1 MAETIQPDSHE
12 TQVRGLADEWVC
24 AIRAKELAQTP
35 SQYEFSTN
43 TTGTITGTRR
53 LRKSV
58 NADFPSPLKEAP

>member
-1 MAETIQPDSHE
+1 MAETTQPDRHE
-12 TQVRGLADEWVC
+12 ALGLVDEWGC

-58 NADFPSPLKEAP
+58 DADFP